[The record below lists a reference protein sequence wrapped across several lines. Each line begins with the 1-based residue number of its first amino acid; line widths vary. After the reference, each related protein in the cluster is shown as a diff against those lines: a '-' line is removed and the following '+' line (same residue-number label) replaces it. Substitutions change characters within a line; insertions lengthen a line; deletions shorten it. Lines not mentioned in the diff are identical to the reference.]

1 MKNLLVSFLLLC
13 GAASAGAQDIL
24 SYVPY
29 NADFLFS
36 WNAGQINKKVNTRQ
50 LVQQESF
57 DLIFQEMVK
66 GLDSLQQ
73 DEYMQIMADPAAFG
87 INSRQ
92 SIHFFGQT
100 DAEGTY
106 YGLLLPLAN
115 ASLLESFVSRQ
126 ADVMDQA
133 VVVEDYGAYKMARL
147 DGYHVGWNAQAAIIA
162 GGRAAMPEYDFWGYP
177 EDSYDYDYDFDL
189 EEEEY
194 DFDFEEEAEE
204 EEPLEIFEEEEA
216 SPDIVAAWMDR
227 LFHRSFG
234 PSLRTHSGFVKAAAE
249 PADAHLWMDYQ
260 RLASMGQSPMT
271 LPVSMPLDGLYDGVN
286 LSMRFHFNPGEMDV
300 DMEMVGTGMMVEL
313 MKKGYKA
320 RFKKRMLRYIDKR
333 FLLGYYALRIDVKT
347 MAEGMRD
354 VVYESVAQTPMY
366 GENIVRAMDVLGIVI
381 DEDALYEL
389 FKGDML
395 LAITGV
401 QRTETPLVTYEYDE
415 NFNASQTEIMIEKET
430 PEFVLTATYGNEEN
444 LKKIIRLAES
454 FDMALDMGGYYQ
466 VGEYALGL
474 EKGVL
479 VFTNDHNLVTEHLK
493 KGLKK
498 DLRLEKSH
506 RRDLRKNVQALY
518 WDAVATW
525 EVMGKEGDEEESGSE
540 MESLF
545 KQAKGKVESVSMLTA
560 RKPSVKSVI
569 SIKLADKKANAL
581 EQGVDLLNLLILE
594 AAGLSRI

>member
-13 GAASAGAQDIL
+13 GASAGAQDIL

-29 NADFLFS
+29 DADFLFS
-36 WNAGQINKKVNTRQ
+36 WNAGQINKKINTRQ
-50 LVQQESF
+50 LMQQESF

-73 DEYMQIMADPAAFG
+73 DEYMQIIADPAAFG

-126 ADVMDQA
+126 ADVMDQP
-133 VVVEDYGAYKMARL
+133 VLVEDYGAYKMARL
-147 DGYHVGWNAQAAIIA
+147 DGYHVGWNAQTAIIA
-162 GGRAAMPEYDFWGYP
+162 GGRAAVPEYDFWGYP
-177 EDSYDYDYDFDL
+177 EDNYDYDFDL
-189 EEEEY
+189 EEEDYE
-194 DFDFEEEAEE
+194 FDLEDAVE
-204 EEPLEIFEEEEA
+204 EEPLEIIEQEA
-216 SPDIVAAWMDR
+216 PDIVAAWMDR
-227 LFHRSFG
+227 LFQRSFG

-260 RLASMGQSPMT
+260 RLASMGQSPT
-271 LPVSMPLDGLYDGVN
+271 GLPVSLPLDGLYDGVN
-286 LSMRFHFNPGEMDV
+286 LSMRFHFNPGKMDV
-300 DMEMVGTGMMVEL
+300 EMEMVGTGMMIDL
-313 MKKGYKA
+313 MKKGYKP
-320 RFKKRMLRYIDKR
+320 RFKKRMLRYVDKR
-333 FLLGYYALRIDVKT
+333 FLLGYYAVRIDVKT

-354 VVYESVAQTPMY
+354 VVYESVAETPMY
-366 GENIVRAMDVLGIVI
+366 GESIIRAMDVLGILI
-381 DEDALYEL
+381 DEDALYDL
-389 FKGDML
+389 FRGDML
-395 LAITGV
+395 LAVTGV
-401 QRTETPLVTYEYDE
+401 QRTEIPLVTYEYDE
-415 NFNASQTEIMIEKET
+415 NFNASQTEITIEKET
-430 PEFVLTATYGNEEN
+430 PEFVLTASYGNEEN

-466 VGEYALGL
+466 VGGKYALGM

-506 RRDLRKNVQALY
+506 RRDLRKNVQSIY

-525 EVMGKEGDEEESGSE
+525 EVMGKKEKEEASGSR
-540 MESLF
+540 MESVF
-545 KQAKGKVESVSMLTA
+545 NQVKGKVESISMRTS

-569 SIKLADKKANAL
+569 SIQLADKKANAL